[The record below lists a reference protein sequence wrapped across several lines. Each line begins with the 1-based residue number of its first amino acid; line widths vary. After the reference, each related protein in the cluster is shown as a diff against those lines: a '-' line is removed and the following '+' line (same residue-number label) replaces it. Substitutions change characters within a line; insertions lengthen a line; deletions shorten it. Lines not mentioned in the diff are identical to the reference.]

1 MTGTEFVEVCKSD
14 LCHTSSRAN
23 SGQKYH
29 NKYTEYFGRLGYAG
43 INAKGVFTKK
53 YSYGVVGHCCIGAQ
67 YHLHR
72 NGMAA
77 FVPKSPKYL
86 FNTNVYMNW
95 LKKEPNITGLGKVVW
110 TSDRKKA
117 KVGAI
122 AFKGKAGHKNA
133 THTCVFIKY
142 DGDYVYT
149 VDFNV
154 GDGKGHNNGTLHK
167 RHKKYFRGFA
177 NLPYPKAPAPKP
189 TPSTTKY
196 KVKTSGSNLNVRLS
210 ASSKS
215 KKIASLKNGTAIEV
229 SKFSGNW
236 AYVPKYKGYVYKNYI
251 KKV

>member
-1 MTGTEFVEVCKSD
+1 MTGQEFVNKCKAD
-14 LCHTSSRAN
+14 LCKTQSRSKN
-23 SGQKYH
+23 GKKYH
-29 NKYTEYFGRLGYAG
+29 NKYTEYFGARGYAG
-43 INAKGVFTKK
+43 INSKGVFTKR
-53 YSYGVVGHCCIGAQ
+53 YSYGVVGHCCIGVQ

-72 NGMAA
+72 NGLAA
-77 FVPKSPKYL
+77 FVPKKGYIW
-86 FNTNVYMNW
+86 NTNVYRKW
-95 LKKEPNITGLGKVVW
+95 LKSEPTISGYGKVDWV
-110 TSDRKKA
+110 SSPSSA

-122 AFKGKAGHKNA
+122 AFKGDGKNKTSA
-133 THTCVFIKY
+133 THTCVFIKLV
-142 DGDYVYT
+142 GNYVYT

-167 RHKKYFRGFA
+167 RHKKYFVGFA
-177 NLPYPKAPAPKP
+177 NMPYPKAPAPKP

-196 KVKTSGSNLNVRLS
+196 KVKTSGSNLNVRAS

-215 KKIASLKNGTAIEV
+215 KKIASLKNGTVIEV